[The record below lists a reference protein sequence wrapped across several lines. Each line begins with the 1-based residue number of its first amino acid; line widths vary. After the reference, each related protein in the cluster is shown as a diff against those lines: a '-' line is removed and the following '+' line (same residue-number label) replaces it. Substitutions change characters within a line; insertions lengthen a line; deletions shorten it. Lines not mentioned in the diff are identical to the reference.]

1 MKIKR
6 FNQFESISGWEL
18 VGQHVMGPGY
28 PEQELA
34 VTLSTSDTEVLM
46 AFDGNMYTYD
56 DYQSLYQDYLKKGG
70 NPLQGFSKENL
81 NTVIKKISNNLF

>member
-6 FNQFESISGWEL
+6 FHQYESISGWEL
-18 VGQHVMGPGY
+18 IGTGFGPGS
-28 PEQELA
+28 PRQELA

-46 AFDGNMYTYD
+46 GFDGNIYTYD

-70 NPLQGFSKENL
+70 EPLQGFNLSNL
-81 NTVIKKISNNLF
+81 NNVLQFNQ

>member
-6 FNQFESISGWEL
+6 FHQYESISGWEL

-46 AFDGNMYTYD
+46 GFDGNLYTYD

-70 NPLQGFSKENL
+70 SPLQEFNLDNL
-81 NTVIKKISNNLF
+81 NKVLKKSLSN